1 MISSIHLNENSI
13 EIIEKKLDHTN
24 DKYSKYN
31 CKCIV
36 YGTLI
41 EKPNEIQIE
50 KSKNENKLKL
60 ESYED
65 YLKLNVHTFDKTWIY
80 NIIDHKKE
88 TDTII
93 FEDDSII
100 IIPDYKWSNDINEL
114 HILGIFKDKN
124 LYSIRELTKE
134 HINILQKSVDNGKR
148 VIEEKYNICSDKLLC
163 FFHYHPSVW
172 QLHIHFMNISNTSIK
187 SDSYSLPRAHLVSSV
202 IENLKVNSDYYKIVS
217 IEVL

>member
-1 MISSIHLNENSI
+1 MISNFYLNENSI
-13 EIIEKKLDHTN
+13 EIIEKELEHTN

-41 EKPNEIQIE
+41 EKPIEVQNER
-50 KSKNENKLKL
+50 KLKL
-60 ESYED
+60 ESYDD
-65 YLKLNVHTFDKTWIY
+65 YLKLNVKSFDKTWIY

-93 FEDDSII
+93 FEDDNII

-124 LYSIRELTKE
+124 LYSIRELSKY
-134 HINILQKSVDNGKR
+134 HIDILQKSVDSGKK
-148 VIEEKYNICSDKLLC
+148 VIEEKYNINSDKLLC

-172 QLHIHFMNISNTSIK
+172 QLHIHFMNIYNTK
-187 SDSYSLPRAHLVSSV
+187 SESYSLPRAHLVSSV

-217 IEVL
+217 MEVL

>member
-1 MISSIHLNENSI
+1 MISSIYLNKNSI
-13 EIIEKKLDHTN
+13 EIIEKKLEHTN

-41 EKPNEIQIE
+41 EKPIEIQID
-50 KSKNENKLKL
+50 KKLKL
-60 ESYED
+60 ESYTD

-88 TDTII
+88 TDTIL
-93 FEDDSII
+93 FEDDNII

-124 LYSIRELTKE
+124 LYSIRELTKD
-134 HINILQKSVDNGKR
+134 HIDILQQSLNNGKKM
-148 VIEEKYNICSDKLLC
+148 IEEK
-163 FFHYHPSVW
+163 FFHYEPSTYH
-172 QLHIHFMNISNTSIK
+172 LHIHFMNISNTSTK

-202 IENLKVNSDYYKIVS
+202 IENLKINSDYYKIVKL
-217 IEVL
+217 EVL

>member
-1 MISSIHLNENSI
+1 MISSIHLNKNSI
-13 EIIEKKLDHTN
+13 EIIEKKLEHTN

-41 EKPNEIQIE
+41 EKPIEIQID
-50 KSKNENKLKL
+50 KKLKL
-60 ESYED
+60 ESYTD

-93 FEDDSII
+93 FEDDNII

-124 LYSIRELTKE
+124 LYSIRELTKD
-134 HINILQKSVDNGKR
+134 HIDILQQSLNNGKKM
-148 VIEEKYNICSDKLLC
+148 IEEKYNINSDKLLC

-172 QLHIHFMNISNTSIK
+172 QLHIHFMNISNTSTK

-202 IENLKVNSDYYKIVS
+202 IENLKINSDYYKIVKL
-217 IEVL
+217 EVL